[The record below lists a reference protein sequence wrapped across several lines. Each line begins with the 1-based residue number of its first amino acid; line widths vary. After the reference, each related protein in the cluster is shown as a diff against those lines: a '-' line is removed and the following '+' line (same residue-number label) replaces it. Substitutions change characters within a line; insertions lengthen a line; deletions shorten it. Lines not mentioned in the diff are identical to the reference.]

1 MGDYDFVD
9 VGQDYVWVDT
19 PGYEFVDDSPHV
31 VKLRHLQVK
40 DVSTIYKAIDVSII
54 YGCRVIVGGEVMM
67 NNDFEIFL
75 GSGNIIDLQLTAENA
90 DTGVVSPLTQA
101 LMALITNCKLVF
113 DGIVVDSAAD
123 GVGLGADQVF
133 DNVTNADDGIL
144 SITLG
149 AQALQAKTYRTCR
162 LSVKFS
168 NADLPKVINLRR
180 RAIVFPAI

>member
-9 VGQDYVWVDT
+9 VGTEYAWVDT
-19 PGYEFVDDSPHV
+19 PGYEFVDASPHV
-31 VKLRHLQVK
+31 IKLRNLQAK
-40 DVSTIYKAIDVSII
+40 DVSII
-54 YGCRVIVGGEVMM
+54 YGCRLIVGGEIMY
-67 NNDFEIFL
+67 NDLEISL

-90 DTGVVSPLTQA
+90 DTGEVAPLTPA

-113 DGIVVDSAAD
+113 DAVVVDSATES
-123 GVGLGADQVF
+123 VGLGPDKVF

-149 AQALQAKTYRTCR
+149 EQALQAKTYRTCR

-168 NADLPKVINLRR
+168 NTPLPKVINLRR